1 MVWFGAFNK
10 KNSDLVFSDKYNLKM
25 VVKVFTTLLFFR
37 YFIFKMADIIV
48 FYFRLIEFEN
58 GR

>member
-1 MVWFGAFNK
+1 MHSIIKKFRFGI
-10 KNSDLVFSDKYNLKM
+10 SDKYNLKM